1 MPTSRLPWRGGDG
14 SAAVRGWVEVYTVG
28 LPAEM
33 RRRRRDEVAGD
44 LADETLDAIRRG
56 RRRGLF
62 RQRMVRLA
70 SGIPADVLWRL
81 VDAPRMAQAMH
92 GSVPWVPLTRWTLAL
107 SGIAAVVAAG
117 GLIIVTLPALT
128 GQARP
133 DLWPGWGPVGFALG
147 SLIVLL
153 GVVTSLPWP
162 RLGAVLVVPGAV
174 IGFLAS
180 PWLWGSWL
188 LAVIAGAARAYQ
200 AEDDAERPV
209 PPGVAG
215 GAR

>member
-162 RLGAVLVVPGAV
+162 RLGGVLVVPGAV